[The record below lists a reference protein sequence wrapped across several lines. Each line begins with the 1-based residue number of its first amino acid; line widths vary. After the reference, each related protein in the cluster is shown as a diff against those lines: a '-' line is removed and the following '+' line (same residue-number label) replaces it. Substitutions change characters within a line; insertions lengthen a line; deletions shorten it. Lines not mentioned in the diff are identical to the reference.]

1 MSPTVTAVLIVV
13 ATAPALGL
21 VWLVAVL
28 AKRQAEEN
36 QLELE
41 ADKAA
46 GLLDPQPTDDD
57 HGRLAP

>member
-28 AKRQAEEN
+28 AKRQAEQN
-36 QLELE
+36 QRELE
-41 ADKAA
+41 TDRAA
-46 GLLDPQPTDDD
+46 GLLDPQPSDED
-57 HGRLAP
+57 HGRLGP

>member
-28 AKRQAEEN
+28 AKRQAEQN
-36 QLELE
+36 QRELE

-46 GLLDPQPTDDD
+46 GLLDPQPSDED
-57 HGRLAP
+57 HGRLGP

>member
-28 AKRQAEEN
+28 AKRQAEQN
-36 QLELE
+36 QRELE

-46 GLLDPQPTDDD
+46 GLLDPQPSDED
-57 HGRLAP
+57 HDRLGP